1 MVTMLT
7 ASRTA
12 SRRLGALAATLALAF
27 LVAQSAALTH
37 EIEHVLHLHDAP
49 CALHLAADHLV
60 MVSAPGPTLMV
71 SLAPSLRSEG
81 PSLHAR
87 PAPPASL
94 SPARAPPLLP

>member
-1 MVTMLT
+1 
-7 ASRTA
+7 
-12 SRRLGALAATLALAF
+12 
-27 LVAQSAALTH
+27 
-37 EIEHVLHLHDAP
+37 
-49 CALHLAADHLV
+49 LAADHLV